1 MKFTLPGLRQTPL
14 DCLHW
19 RLQKKEEIVRAA
31 ANNSKSKQVKDLKPK
46 ALMLLNTDMSSKGNI
61 ADKAN
66 KSNKNK
72 NNFMVKTVVDVS

>member
-1 MKFTLPGLRQTPL
+1 
-14 DCLHW
+14 
-19 RLQKKEEIVRAA
+19 
-31 ANNSKSKQVKDLKPK
+31 
-46 ALMLLNTDMSSKGNI
+46 MLLNTDMSSKGNI